1 MQKKQNFFRRQIN
14 HIKSQGSIFIRSFGM
29 IFMTSSLLMLIMFAF
44 FLFTCLQR
52 IEQAIS
58 VNIEN
63 LSYTLAQNY
72 MVYDSLVNREASD
85 ELNAYMDKIVNNAR
99 DFDVIAI
106 TLRNRQCLYH
116 PNKDLIGKF
125 LPSTIEKPGTSE
137 IYFSGD
143 SNEYIKQLCATTPII
158 NSRNIIIGY
167 VMVGIY
173 DKAFVRLET
182 DFILKFF
189 WIVILALLT
198 NAFASYAIAQFVKN
212 TLFGYEPAHFA
223 QLFIQR
229 SEVVDNMEEGIFA
242 INKAGE
248 IIMCNKPA
256 SEMLGLKQE
265 PVFGQSIRSLSIHD
279 KFLTILKSTKPK
291 YNVEITFGDIH
302 LMIDWINIKNENES
316 IGFVAIIRNKTALT
330 KMAEELTG
338 VNFILEALRSN
349 LHEFKNNL
357 HIILSLLQLGETD
370 LAIRYI
376 SEYNSSQ
383 VSINTVVNNIHD
395 KTIVALIFGKIN
407 EARENGVILILDEN
421 SYLPPP
427 PDPFL
432 STSQFTTI
440 IGNLLDNAIDATKGR
455 QTGGQILLFIT
466 EDENSLKINIDD
478 NGVGIPDDNINH
490 IFTRGFSTKGE
501 NRGIG
506 LALVKQIIDN
516 YNGTITIHSAE
527 GEGTSIS
534 ILFGYKKPT
543 EAEKKGKFIW

>member
-1 MQKKQNFFRRQIN
+1 MQKRQNFFRRQIE
-14 HIKSQGSIFIRSFGM
+14 HFKSQGSIFHRSFRM
-29 IFMTSSLLMLIMFAF
+29 IFLISSLLMLITFAF
-44 FLFTCLQR
+44 FLYTFLFR
-52 IEQAIS
+52 IKQDIS

-63 LSYTLAQNY
+63 LSYALSQNY

-85 ELNAYMDKIVNNAR
+85 ELNDYMDKIVNNAQN
-99 DFDVIAI
+99 FDVIAI

-116 PNKDLIGKF
+116 PNKNLIGKF
-125 LPSTIEKPGTSE
+125 LPSAIERPGTNV

-143 SNEYIKQLCATTPII
+143 SNEYIKQLCATTPIV

-173 DKAFVRLET
+173 EKTFVRLET
-182 DFILKFF
+182 DFVLKFI
-189 WIVILALLT
+189 WIVILALLS
-198 NAFASYAIAQFVKN
+198 NIFASYAITRFVKK
-212 TLFGYEPAHFA
+212 TLFGYEPAYFA
-223 QLFIQR
+223 ELFIQR

-242 INKAGE
+242 INTAGE

-256 SEMLGLKQE
+256 SEMLGLKEE
-265 PVFGQSIRSLSIHD
+265 PVYGQSIRSLTINE
-279 KFLTILKSTKPK
+279 KFLTILQSTEPK
-291 YNVEITFGDIH
+291 YNVEITFGDRH
-302 LMIDWINIKNENES
+302 LMINWIAIKNQKES
-316 IGFVAIIRNKTALT
+316 MGFVAIIRNKTALT

-370 LAIRYI
+370 MAIRYI

-383 VSINTVVNNIHD
+383 VSINTVINNIKD
-395 KTIVALIFGKIN
+395 KTIAALIFGKIN
-407 EARENGVILILDEN
+407 EARENGVLLILDDN

-427 PDPFL
+427 PDAFL

-440 IGNLLDNAIDATKGR
+440 IGNLLDNAIDATKSLPG
-455 QTGGQILLFIT
+455 GGQILLYIT
-466 EDENSLKINIDD
+466 ENEHSLRINVDD
-478 NGVGIPDDNINH
+478 NGVGIPDDIIEH

-506 LALVKQIIDN
+506 LSLVKQIIDN
-516 YNGTITIHSAE
+516 CNGSITIDSAV

-534 ILFGYKKPT
+534 ILFTQK
-543 EAEKKGKFIW
+543 IR